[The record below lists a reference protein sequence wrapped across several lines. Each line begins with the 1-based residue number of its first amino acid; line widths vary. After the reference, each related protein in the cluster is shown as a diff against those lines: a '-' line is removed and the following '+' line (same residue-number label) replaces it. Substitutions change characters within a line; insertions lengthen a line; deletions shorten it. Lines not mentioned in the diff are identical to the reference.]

1 MKHTSQ
7 FEGTGAAGDSWRGD
21 VLSISGCVG
30 QLIAETDGNKGFW
43 CEYTNLTQACFLL
56 HSYLR
61 WRAAFSC
68 GLQRWW
74 CPVPSGPGL
83 LESGR
88 SGGRSGIKNKFISH
102 GYYHNK
108 DTFKSPHWRDVLWQA
123 RSLTFPV
130 FTYRIQCGELSSHS
144 KLVGMQ
150 TGRCLGTLYQVH
162 YPRLACLHAKVQL
175 LITMPLVM
183 QAFGHKHKKVHFV
196 RVAFPTRRFGIVGLV
211 GLRPKASVFGMLRMR
226 LKNPPPYKV
235 MFDDNDLCEMKFKGS
250 LKSLEFLSS
259 RVQECLEQRLQ
270 QFCQKL

>member
-21 VLSISGCVG
+21 VMSISGCVG
-30 QLIAETDGNKGFW
+30 QLMAETDGNKGFW

-130 FTYRIQCGELSSHS
+130 FTYRIQCGD
-144 KLVGMQ
+144 
-150 TGRCLGTLYQVH
+150 
-162 YPRLACLHAKVQL
+162 LHL
-175 LITMPLVM
+175 E
-183 QAFGHKHKKVHFV
+183 
-196 RVAFPTRRFGIVGLV
+196 RV
-211 GLRPKASVFGMLRMR
+211 KQS
-226 LKNPPPYKV
+226 
-235 MFDDNDLCEMKFKGS
+235 
-250 LKSLEFLSS
+250 
-259 RVQECLEQRLQ
+259 
-270 QFCQKL
+270 